1 MGTRLSEGWPWQQA
15 AEAALRLCA
24 GTGARADKAAPRSSG
39 APRAHSIAAQAKVR
53 RRRALRHDEQHTPHP
68 TPHAM
73 HVDDLIRHETPAS
86 EPDCMCGSEIAQYL
100 AMVSPQGGSC
110 PVTLST
116 AASRARP
123 TRHTPAKTLRSYSRN
138 VTNKCPICVIPGG
151 ISPTPAKVE
160 SAGIRA
166 ALGYGSGACGYDSL

>member
-1 MGTRLSEGWPWQQA
+1 MA
-15 AEAALRLCA
+15 ASSRGSTEALRRYWSKGGQGGATIKWGTKGSFDRCA
-24 GTGARADKAAPRSSG
+24 GEGKASTCATT
-39 APRAHSIAAQAKVR
+39 
-53 RRRALRHDEQHTPHP
+53 RRATHP